1 MENVLSKMADNLVK
15 LIILLLFISFRPI
28 SSNSVK
34 NQEGKLLK
42 DPVCVRSLV
51 EEYFIWEK
59 KPRLSGLRSA
69 HGTHGY
75 E

>member
-1 MENVLSKMADNLVK
+1 MENVLSKMADSLVR

-42 DPVCVRSLV
+42 IPFAFAHWSRNVL
-51 EEYFIWEK
+51 FGK
-59 KPRLSGLRSA
+59 KS
-69 HGTHGY
+69 HV
-75 E
+75 